1 MFDQTALWTLLDL
14 TSLNETDDAPKIKRL
29 CEQAVS
35 ISAAAVCVYPQW
47 VPVAVDFLKESAVK
61 VATVANFPEG
71 MAAWQTVEASINSS
85 IAQGAAEID
94 VVFPYPAYL
103 AGEKAEAIDFVKKC
117 RKICE
122 RVILKVILETGVL
135 AEDSVI
141 QAASRAVLAEGV
153 DFIKTST
160 GKKGVGATLL
170 AANLM
175 LQVIK
180 EVNPEAGFKASGG
193 IRSLESALG
202 YVELA
207 EKIMGKAWVTPQHF
221 RIGTSRVD

>member
-1 MFDQTALWTLLDL
+1 MFDQKAVWTLLDL
-14 TSLNETDDAPKIKRL
+14 TSLNETDDALKIKQL

-47 VPVAVDFLKESAVK
+47 VPVAVDFLKASAVK

-71 MAAWQTVEASINSS
+71 IMAWQTVEASIKSS

-94 VVFPYPAYL
+94 VVFPYPSYC
-103 AGEKAEAIDFVKKC
+103 AGEKAEAIDFVRKC
-117 RKICE
+117 RKVCE
-122 RVILKVILETGVL
+122 KVILKVILETGVL
-135 AEDSVI
+135 AEENLI
-141 QAASRAVLAEGV
+141 LAASRAVLTEGA

-175 LQVIK
+175 LQAIK
-180 EVNPEAGFKASGG
+180 EVNPKAGFKASGG
-193 IRSLESALG
+193 IRGYKQALE